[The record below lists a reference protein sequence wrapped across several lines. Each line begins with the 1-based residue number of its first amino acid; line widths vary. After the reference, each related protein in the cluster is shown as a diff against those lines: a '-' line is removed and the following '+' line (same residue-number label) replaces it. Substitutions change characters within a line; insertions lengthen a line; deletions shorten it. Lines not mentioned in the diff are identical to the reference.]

1 MKFKGLFFV
10 ALSALVIGIAGC
22 SKETATDASASP
34 GAGAAAP
41 PMVKEGAAAPVTGN
55 EPLGAMP
62 APPGVATGTP
72 GG

>member
-22 SKETATDASASP
+22 SKDEAAD
-34 GAGAAAP
+34 AAP
-41 PMVKEGAAAPVTGN
+41 TGAPAPSAPLVKDNGNTVTGN
-55 EPLGAMP
+55 EPATPMP